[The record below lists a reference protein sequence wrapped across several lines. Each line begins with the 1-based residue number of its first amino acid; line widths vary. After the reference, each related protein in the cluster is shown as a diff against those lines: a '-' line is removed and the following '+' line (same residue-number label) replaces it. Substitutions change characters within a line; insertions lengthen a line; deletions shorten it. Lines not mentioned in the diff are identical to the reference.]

1 MSGFSF
7 DHLRGTFFDECAE
20 LLEVAYAQLA
30 LLSEGRADSET
41 IHALFRA
48 VHSIKGGGGAFGFVR
63 VVKLAHIME
72 NLLDHMRDGLV
83 AMDVEKIETLLKS
96 TDVLADLLAA
106 ERKNVAAAEGIES
119 ALIESLTRAS
129 ALETITPA
137 SAKHDVENIGQ
148 AKAWH
153 VKFAP
158 HPNML
163 QNGNEP
169 LYLIRELRKFG
180 ALTIDSDLSRVP
192 PLEELE
198 AENAYIEWSFTL
210 QADVTRAAI
219 EEIFEFVVDDCEL
232 AIVPL
237 EAERQDEGPMVAEVA
252 SADRSASSS
261 EDRSAPTKESPSG
274 SRPSTTQSIRVDV
287 AKVDRIVNLVGELV
301 INQSML
307 VQLGTQL
314 PPGMCPGLNAGL
326 ETLSQHL
333 RELQEGVMAI
343 RTQPVKTV
351 FGRMPRLV
359 RELASQL
366 GKDVRLEVSGEATE
380 IDKTVVEQLVD
391 PLTHLLRNALDHGLE
406 SSDERVAAGK
416 TAQGL
421 IRLSAEQRGGR
432 IIIEL
437 SDDGRGINRAKVLER
452 ARDRGLI
459 EPDAA
464 LSDAEIDE
472 LIFKPGF
479 STASLVSA
487 VSGRG
492 VGMDVVRR
500 NITSLGG
507 RVSITSRDGEGSRFS
522 LSLPLTLAVMDG
534 LVVSVGAEIYVV
546 PLTAIVES
554 LRPHAKNINTIYG
567 GGQVLSA
574 RGQFIPLLCLAQRFG
589 VKNAL
594 TDASRGIVVIVET
607 DNSDRLAI
615 MVDDLVGQ
623 QQIVVKNLEENYDHI
638 PGVAGATILGDGR
651 VALIL
656 DVVSLA
662 AKNFNENGVEN
673 VKRPIG
679 KEWLQ

>member
-83 AMDVEKIETLLKS
+83 AMGVEKIETLLKS

-106 ERKNVAAAEGIES
+106 ERTNVPAAEGIES

-163 QNGNEP
+163 RNGNEP

-180 ALTIDSDLSRVP
+180 KLTIDADLSRVP

-198 AENAYIEWSFTL
+198 AENAYIGWSFTL

-252 SADRSASSS
+252 SADRSASNS
-261 EDRSAPTKESPSG
+261 EDRSAPTKESLSG

-287 AKVDRIVNLVGELV
+287 AKVDRLVNLVGELV

-366 GKDVRLEVSGEATE
+366 GKDVRLEISGEATE

-594 TDASRGIVVIVET
+594 TDASCGIVVIVET

-638 PGVAGATILGDGR
+638 QGVAGATILGDGR

-662 AKNFNENGVEN
+662 AKNFNENGAEN

>member
-1 MSGFSF
+1 M
-7 DHLRGTFFDECAE
+7 
-20 LLEVAYAQLA
+20 
-30 LLSEGRADSET
+30 
-41 IHALFRA
+41 
-48 VHSIKGGGGAFGFVR
+48 R

>member
-48 VHSIKGGGGAFGFVR
+48 VHSIKGGGGAFGFLR

>member
-359 RELASQL
+359 RELASQR

-380 IDKTVVEQLVD
+380 IDKTVVEHLVD
-391 PLTHLLRNALDHGLE
+391 PLT
-406 SSDERVAAGK
+406 
-416 TAQGL
+416 
-421 IRLSAEQRGGR
+421 QRGGR